1 MQQTPL
7 QMTSHSISVA
17 GQNWRDA
24 TPKTRIEE
32 EDIMQ
37 IVYSIVIFDLVKNI
51 LIDSFGIVLE
61 MNTLNIKLME
71 LTIISGA
78 NYKLYLKQLTTEI
91 LLMQSL

>member
-1 MQQTPL
+1 
-7 QMTSHSISVA
+7 
-17 GQNWRDA
+17 
-24 TPKTRIEE
+24 
-32 EDIMQ
+32 MQ

-91 LLMQSL
+91 FLMQSL

>member
-1 MQQTPL
+1 
-7 QMTSHSISVA
+7 
-17 GQNWRDA
+17 
-24 TPKTRIEE
+24 
-32 EDIMQ
+32 MQ

-61 MNTLNIKLME
+61 MNALNIKLME

-91 LLMQSL
+91 FLMQSL

>member
-1 MQQTPL
+1 
-7 QMTSHSISVA
+7 
-17 GQNWRDA
+17 
-24 TPKTRIEE
+24 
-32 EDIMQ
+32 MQ
-37 IVYSIVIFDLVKNI
+37 IVYSIVIFDLVENI

-91 LLMQSL
+91 FLMQSL

>member
-1 MQQTPL
+1 
-7 QMTSHSISVA
+7 
-17 GQNWRDA
+17 
-24 TPKTRIEE
+24 
-32 EDIMQ
+32 MQ

>member
-1 MQQTPL
+1 
-7 QMTSHSISVA
+7 
-17 GQNWRDA
+17 
-24 TPKTRIEE
+24 
-32 EDIMQ
+32 MQ

-71 LTIISGA
+71 LTIKSGA

>member
-1 MQQTPL
+1 
-7 QMTSHSISVA
+7 
-17 GQNWRDA
+17 
-24 TPKTRIEE
+24 
-32 EDIMQ
+32 MQ

-61 MNTLNIKLME
+61 MNILNIKLME